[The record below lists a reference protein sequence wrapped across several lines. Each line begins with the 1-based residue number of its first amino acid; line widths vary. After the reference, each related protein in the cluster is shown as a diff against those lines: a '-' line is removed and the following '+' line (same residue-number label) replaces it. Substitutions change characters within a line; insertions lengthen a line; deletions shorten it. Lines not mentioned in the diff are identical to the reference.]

1 MAIDLRNENG
11 ATIRISSGHWAVYL
25 TLAETFGWRPA
36 GTRRPRLLAPEV
48 EWSGRYDSSDGQVVP
63 DAEAKQLAQ
72 ILHAAAVSP
81 KIGQALFDVIA
92 HIESQVENT
101 GTTSNERDAYASGR
115 FQQGVLALID
125 VPVSGRIFDRVA

>member
-1 MAIDLRNENG
+1 MAINLRNESG
-11 ATIRISSGHWAVYL
+11 ATIRIGSGHWAVYL

-36 GTRRPRLLAPEV
+36 GTRRPPLLAPEI

-63 DAEAKQLAQ
+63 DVEAKQLAQ

-92 HIESQVENT
+92 HIESQVENA
-101 GTTSNERDAYASGR
+101 GTRVPEEMRMHPNDFSKEFSPLLMFLY
-115 FQQGVLALID
+115 QGEFLIE
-125 VPVSGRIFDRVA
+125 